1 MRAQLIGG
9 GIFSG
14 VQRKRRCGGL
24 AFPDGTV
31 FLLNVFAKGDK
42 ANLTPVERN
51 GLAKTLQSLAAAYR
65 KGAGRYVKGRRKNS

>member
-1 MRAQLIGG
+1 LNGW

-14 VQRKRRCGGL
+14 VQGKRRCGCL
-24 AFPDGTV
+24 AFPEGTV

-42 ANLTPVERN
+42 VDLTPAERN